1 MGVIAR
7 LRAYG
12 GVMRRARRPNQVP
25 RLLLRRP
32 ALLLAVGGYETAL
45 VLSGR
50 VEARLKALA
59 QLKTS
64 ALVGCPF

>member
-1 MGVIAR
+1 MGLIAR
-7 LRAYG
+7 LRAYR
-12 GVMRRARRPNQVP
+12 GVLRRAKRPNQAL
-25 RLLLRRP
+25 RLLRRRP
-32 ALLLAVGGYETAL
+32 ALLLGAGAYEAGL
-45 VLSGR
+45 MASGR